1 MVSNT
6 RPRNQQRHPLHL
18 LNKHPRSAV
27 FLLAACSA
35 LFFSLLIHP
44 RIITG
49 TDYEVAQDGYDRLA
63 QGLLHYGTLSYYPS
77 TFPTVLR
84 GPAYPA
90 FIAALLAINGSWYP
104 QSVQCTQA
112 LFHGCTALLAYGIGL
127 MLFDRKRAFIAGLL
141 TALHPYLIWYASK
154 AITESFSTFLFTA
167 VVFCV
172 ISLARNPGIVTTL
185 LLGFALGVSSLCKAS
200 FLPLALL
207 TPVLLALSLSHK
219 HRVRFAL
226 GVLAV
231 ALLLVAP
238 WTIRNYNV
246 THQFIPVHSLLGY
259 NLRVGDVQAEF
270 YEKAPLSFLQLLS
283 YRDFDISSRGDTISH
298 YGIRNAETMT
308 ALRWDNE
315 LLSKSLHRYIHEPL
329 LVLRKLLFGPIMF
342 WTLSST
348 PLATVIISLLQLPLL
363 AIFTVSAVRTFK
375 TRGVFS
381 VQTIP
386 IILVMAYF
394 AFHIPIFT
402 IARFSVVLVPTMLVC
417 ASGWNW
423 RNEKQIL

>member
-127 MLFDRKRAFIAGLL
+127 MLFDRKRALIAGLL
-141 TALHPYLIWYASK
+141 TALHPYLIWYSSK
-154 AITESFSTFLFTA
+154 AITESISTFLFTA
-167 VVFCV
+167 IVFSA
-172 ISLARNPGIVTTL
+172 IY
-185 LLGFALGVSSLCKAS
+185 
-200 FLPLALL
+200 LALHPRIL
-207 TPVLLALSLSHK
+207 STIVLGAT
-219 HRVRFAL
+219 F
-226 GVLAV
+226 GVA
-231 ALLLVAP
+231 
-238 WTIRNYNV
+238 
-246 THQFIPVHSLLGY
+246 
-259 NLRVGDVQAEF
+259 
-270 YEKAPLSFLQLLS
+270 
-283 YRDFDISSRGDTISH
+283 
-298 YGIRNAETMT
+298 
-308 ALRWDNE
+308 
-315 LLSKSLHRYIHEPL
+315 
-329 LVLRKLLFGPIMF
+329 
-342 WTLSST
+342 
-348 PLATVIISLLQLPLL
+348 
-363 AIFTVSAVRTFK
+363 
-375 TRGVFS
+375 
-381 VQTIP
+381 
-386 IILVMAYF
+386 
-394 AFHIPIFT
+394 
-402 IARFSVVLVPTMLVC
+402 
-417 ASGWNW
+417 
-423 RNEKQIL
+423 